1 MTTMTSFVDE
11 MTKISASMC
20 ASKGPKA
27 RSGRRPIR
35 VANLIKKSAS
45 PLASALA
52 RSVAA
57 NKKELALL
65 GAGGATALLG
75 KRGIENM
82 QMAERMREMQN
93 R

>member
-20 ASKGPKA
+20 ASKGPKS

-35 VANLIKKSAS
+35 AANLVKKSAS
-45 PLASALA
+45 PLASALTKA
-52 RSVAA
+52 VGA
-57 NKKELALL
+57 NKKELALMGV
-65 GAGGATALLG
+65 GAGGALLG
-75 KRGIENM
+75 KRGIENI